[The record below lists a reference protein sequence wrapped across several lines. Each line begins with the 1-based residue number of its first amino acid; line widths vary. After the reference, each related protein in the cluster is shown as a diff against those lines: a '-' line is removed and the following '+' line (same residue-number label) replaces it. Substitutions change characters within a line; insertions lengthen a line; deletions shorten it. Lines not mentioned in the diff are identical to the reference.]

1 VELLIDSG
9 ILQETQHESI
19 IEPVPNLPPIKN
31 SYLDGPRQSSVKY
44 VVIAAIDQLW
54 AMAVIRFA
62 GLPTALAQLR
72 KQIEKRSHHE
82 DFLEIAQLV
91 GSYRFIDL
99 FLSAENR
106 CLVRSFALARSLTRY
121 SVSFKLAIGVRTGP
135 FGAHCWIQIGDK
147 SLSDHRDK
155 AREYM
160 PVLLL

>member
-1 VELLIDSG
+1 MELLIDSG
-9 ILQETQHESI
+9 ILQETQNESI
-19 IEPVPNLPPIKN
+19 IGPVPNLPSIKN
-31 SYLDGPRQSSVKY
+31 SYFDGPRQSSVKY

-72 KQIEKRSHHE
+72 KQIEKQSHHE

-135 FGAHCWIQIGDK
+135 FGAHCWVQIGHK
-147 SLSDHRDK
+147 SLTDHRDK